1 MKKVFALTLVAG
13 MISLASCNEKK
24 SESSSVDSTLTETV
38 DSAAAVV
45 DSAATSLVDS
55 AASAGAAVVDSVTK

>member
-24 SESSSVDSTLTETV
+24 GETANVDSTLTETV
-38 DSAAAVV
+38 DSAVTAV

-55 AASAGAAVVDSVTK
+55 AASAGAAVADSVTK